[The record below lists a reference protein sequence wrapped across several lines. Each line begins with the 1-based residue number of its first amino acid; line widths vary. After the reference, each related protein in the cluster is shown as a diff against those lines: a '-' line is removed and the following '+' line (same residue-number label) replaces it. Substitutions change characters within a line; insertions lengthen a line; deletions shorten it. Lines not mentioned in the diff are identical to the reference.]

1 MIIYGLNPVLEALR
15 SHPDRVHYVGVAR
28 EHGGKLQRAIAEA
41 KRAGVPV
48 RQLTGEQIDR
58 LAGRGVHNGV
68 VADVSE
74 GKYADFDDVV
84 ATASFVLILDGIT
97 DPQNFGAILRVAE
110 AFGVE
115 LVVIPQHESVGLT
128 PAAVKASAGASE
140 WVPVAQVTNL
150 ARALETLETNGFW
163 RYAAAAGG
171 DAPSSIDFTG
181 KVAIVLGN
189 EGKGIRRNV
198 GEHCDRVVTIPMQG
212 HVDSLNVATAAAVL
226 CYEVRRQSPAPPRR

>member
-15 SHPDRVHYVGVAR
+15 SHPERVHYVGVAR

-68 VADVSE
+68 VADISE
-74 GKYADFDDVV
+74 GTYVDFDDAVDG
-84 ATASFVLILDGIT
+84 AAFVLILDGIT
-97 DPQNFGAILRVAE
+97 DPQNFGAILRVAD
-110 AFGVE
+110 AFGVD
-115 LVVIPQHESVGLT
+115 LVVIPQHDSVGLT

-150 ARALETLETNGFW
+150 ARALETLEAKGFW

-171 DAPSSIDFTG
+171 DAPSSIDWSG
-181 KVAIVLGN
+181 KVALVLGN

-198 GEHCDRVVTIPMQG
+198 AEHCDRVVTIPMQG
-212 HVDSLNVATAAAVL
+212 HVDSLNVAAAAAVL
-226 CYEVRRQSPAPPRR
+226 CYEVRRSQAR